1 MITNFSRLLFPLNY
15 RKIYLNILVLLF
27 KTFSISFSILV
38 SEKSLS
44 SRILFIFMASGSWI
58 HDVFPSFHG
67 ADVRSNF
74 LSHVLKEFKA
84 KGIDIFIDNDIER
97 SKSIGPELVEAIKG
111 SRITIVLLSKNY
123 ASSTWC
129 LNELVE
135 IMNCRKELGQTVMT
149 IFYKVD
155 PTDVKKQTGKF
166 GKVFINTCEGKTKE
180 DIRRWKHAL
189 AEVATIAGHHSS
201 NWLAFLISILTFSKG
216 RLLQLES

>member
-1 MITNFSRLLFPLNY
+1 MALDP
-15 RKIYLNILVLLF
+15 
-27 KTFSISFSILV
+27 
-38 SEKSLS
+38 S
-44 SRILFIFMASGSWI
+44 SRSWI

-67 ADVRSNF
+67 ADVRNNF

-97 SKSIGPELVEAIKG
+97 SKSIGPALVEAIRG

-135 IMNCRKELGQTVMT
+135 VMNCRKEFGQTVMT

-166 GKVFINTCEGKTKE
+166 GKVFINTCEGKTEE
-180 DIRRWKHAL
+180 DIQRWKEAL

-201 NWLAFLISILTFSKG
+201 NWLAFLISTFTFFKD
-216 RLLQLES
+216 RFLQIES